1 MSRRTFL
8 LTWNPKI
15 YRWDDLDDD
24 IQELEESGILES
36 QWSCGMRT
44 HLPIGSRVFLIRLGR
59 VQRGEPPKGII
70 ASGSTCSTPYPL
82 PHWIREKRD
91 RGETALYSK
100 FRYLQFN
107 NFQILALFRAQL
119 NTIRR

>member
-44 HLPIGSRVFLIRLGR
+44 HDMR
-59 VQRGEPPKGII
+59 
-70 ASGSTCSTPYPL
+70 STV
-82 PHWIREKRD
+82 
-91 RGETALYSK
+91 
-100 FRYLQFN
+100 
-107 NFQILALFRAQL
+107 
-119 NTIRR
+119 